1 MARLHAL
8 GERIRTSYGNPLPYT
23 APERQ
28 GDCYTIRHRE
38 ADSAEDLR
46 ALTNGFLR
54 VRYGNYTATRAFYDG
69 MCRFRDALVRRLL
82 HTEGGEP

>member
-1 MARLHAL
+1 MLRQLDDAGL
-8 GERIRTSYGNPLPYT
+8 ISWQSYKTPTDYVYEL
-23 APERQ
+23 
-28 GDCYTIRHRE
+28 RE